1 MQNKCH
7 EQLFVIELF
16 CVFCSNI
23 IHKYSGENNMNSKI
37 TGLTSKQVIANR
49 NKYGINQMPRP
60 KLKTVWNF
68 LGEVFTDKLNVVL
81 LIMAL
86 IFLILGIAGY
96 GSISEA
102 IGIGIVLIVVA
113 VTTVFTKL
121 KSQRSAE
128 ELYQKS
134 SMQNVTVIRNGKA
147 VQIDSTQVVFDDVVI
162 LRAGEKICADG
173 YVIYG
178 DVEVNNSILNGESTE
193 VRKTA
198 ASNKYIYDYDAQI
211 TSDDYTDAHS
221 VFAGTTV
228 LSGKAYM
235 RVVRIGANT
244 ENAKIMSSLYAI
256 NELKTTL
263 QIQLDNLAALISK
276 MGSVCALIIFSVL
289 VLTNLYATDFVLN
302 SSFVYMIFSSLTVAL
317 TIFVAAVPEGL
328 PFIIGIITSQNVNR
342 MIKSN
347 ILAKNPHKIP
357 EAGNIQLLCTDKT
370 GTLTKGFLQPVHN
383 FAGDGTDIGFGGS
396 DNNKTK
402 DYFFTNI
409 ALTCDCTFDA
419 RNDIVGGNMTCR
431 ALFLAVK
438 RISDYI
444 RLIQQKN
451 PVSDRIVFDSAR
463 KFSAVKIGGKKPVC
477 HYMGAP
483 EIILSHSVSYI
494 DSDGKIKPLDNKKM
508 QDLIKQNAKQ
518 AMRLVATA
526 FSPSWTKDDKIPN
539 DLVFISMVAMRDQ
552 VRPGVNNVI
561 AAMSKS
567 GVQVMMITGDILDTA
582 HAIAVDCGIIETE
595 SDVAITAAEF
605 DKMSDD
611 KVKNILRNI
620 KVIARATP
628 NTKLRLVK
636 LAQSV
641 GLCIGMCGDG
651 TNDAPALKRADVGF
665 AMGDGTDVCKE
676 SSDIIIT
683 DNNFLSI
690 ANCILLGRTFVH
702 NIVNFLK
709 FQLPINFTL
718 VVLSIVFPIMF
729 GLDAF
734 TAVQILMVNIVMDSL
749 NSLAFGGEAPR
760 KEYLQERTLG
770 KNAPL
775 ISKSALG
782 QIIWTTFGFCGV
794 FAILE
799 FLHTNGMFSSSD
811 VYMSARFALL
821 VIMAVVNGFCVR
833 ARGWNVF
840 AGLSQNPMFIVV
852 ALGIVV
858 CTILSVSFGG
868 QFLQLVPLSLTQ
880 WLTVFGL
887 SVIIVP
893 INFVRYL
900 MKK

>member
-1 MQNKCH
+1 
-7 EQLFVIELF
+7 
-16 CVFCSNI
+16 
-23 IHKYSGENNMNSKI
+23 MNSKI
-37 TGLTSKQVIANR
+37 TGLTSKQVITNR
-49 NKYGINQMPRP
+49 DKYGMNQMPRP

-86 IFLILGIAGY
+86 IFLVLGLVGY

-102 IGIGIVLIVVA
+102 IGIGVVLVVVA
-113 VTTVFTKL
+113 VTTVCTKL

-134 SMQNVTVIRNGKA
+134 SMQTVTVIRNAKA
-147 VQIDSTQVVFDDVVI
+147 VQIDSTMVVYDDIVV
-162 LRAGEKICADG
+162 LRSGEKICADG
-173 YVIYG
+173 YIIYG
-178 DVEVNNSILNGESTE
+178 EVEVNNSILNGESTE
-193 VRKTA
+193 VKKTA
-198 ASNKYIYDYDAQI
+198 VTGKYIYNPDTPV
-211 TSDDYTDAHS
+211 TSDDYTDDHS

-228 LSGKAYM
+228 LSGKGYM
-235 RVVRIGANT
+235 RVTRIGANT
-244 ENAKIMSSLYAI
+244 ENAKIMSSLYSI

-263 QIQLDNLAALISK
+263 QIQLDNMATLISK
-276 MGSVCALIIFSVL
+276 LGSVCALIIFAVL
-289 VLTNLYATDFVLN
+289 LTVNLYATDFVLDAN
-302 SSFVYMIFSSLTVAL
+302 FIYTVFSSLTVAL

-342 MIKSN
+342 MIKAN

-383 FAGDGTDIGFGGS
+383 FSGSGTDIGFGQ
-396 DNNKTK
+396 NNKDK
-402 DYFFTNI
+402 IKEHFFTNI

-419 RNDIVGGNMTCR
+419 RNSIVGGNMTCR

-438 RISDYI
+438 KISKYI
-444 RLIQQKN
+444 ISLQQKN
-451 PVSDRIVFDSAR
+451 PVADRVVFDSSR
-463 KFSAVKIGGKKPVC
+463 KFSAAKVSGKKSVC
-477 HYMGAP
+477 YYMGAP
-483 EIILSHSVSYI
+483 EIILAHAVSYV
-494 DSDGKIKPLDNKKM
+494 DSDGKVQPLDKEKM
-508 QDLIKQNAKQ
+508 HALIKQNAKQ

-526 FSPSWTKDDKIPN
+526 FSPSWVKKGDMPKDLIF
-539 DLVFISMVAMRDQ
+539 VSMVAMRDQ
-552 VRPGVNNVI
+552 VRAGVNGVI
-561 AAMSKS
+561 SAMSKS
-567 GVQVMMITGDILDTA
+567 GVQVMMITGDILETA
-582 HAIAVDCGIIETE
+582 HAIALDCGIMETD
-595 SDVAITAAEF
+595 SDIAITASEF
-605 DKMSDD
+605 DKMSDEQ
-611 KVKNILRNI
+611 VKGILHNI

-628 NTKLRLVK
+628 STKLRLVK

-702 NIVNFLK
+702 NVVNFLK

-718 VVLSIVFPIMF
+718 VVLSILFPILF

-734 TAVQILMVNIVMDSL
+734 TAVQILLVNIVMDSL

-760 KEYLQERTLG
+760 KEYLQERTYG

-775 ISKSALG
+775 LNKSALG

-794 FAILE
+794 FALLE
-799 FLHTNGMFSSSD
+799 LLHSNGLFVTED
-811 VYMSARFALL
+811 AYMSARFALL
-821 VIMAVVNGFCVR
+821 IIMAVVNGFCVR
-833 ARGWNVF
+833 ARGCNIF
-840 AGLSQNPMFIVV
+840 AGLSQNPMFMVV

-858 CTILSVSFGG
+858 CTVLSVWFGG

-880 WLTVFGL
+880 WLIVFGL
-887 SVIIVP
+887 SVLIIP
-893 INFVRYL
+893 INFIRYL
-900 MKK
+900 ALRRKM

>member
-1 MQNKCH
+1 
-7 EQLFVIELF
+7 
-16 CVFCSNI
+16 
-23 IHKYSGENNMNSKI
+23 MNSKI
-37 TGLTSKQVIANR
+37 TGLTSKQVITNR
-49 NKYGINQMPRP
+49 DKYGMNQMPRP

-86 IFLILGIAGY
+86 IFLVLGLVGY

-102 IGIGIVLIVVA
+102 IGIGVVLVVVA
-113 VTTVFTKL
+113 VTTVCTKL

-134 SMQNVTVIRNGKA
+134 SMQTVTVIRNAKA
-147 VQIDSTQVVFDDVVI
+147 VQIDSTMVVYDDIVV
-162 LRAGEKICADG
+162 LRSGEKICADG
-173 YVIYG
+173 YIIYG
-178 DVEVNNSILNGESTE
+178 EVEVNNSILNGESAE
-193 VRKTA
+193 VKKTA
-198 ASNKYIYDYDAQI
+198 VTGKYIYNPDTPV
-211 TSDDYTDAHS
+211 TSDDYTDDHS

-228 LSGKAYM
+228 LSGKGYM
-235 RVVRIGANT
+235 RVTRIGANT
-244 ENAKIMSSLYAI
+244 ENAKIMSSLYSI

-263 QIQLDNLAALISK
+263 QIQLDNMATLISK
-276 MGSVCALIIFSVL
+276 LGSVCALIIFAVL
-289 VLTNLYATDFVLN
+289 LTVNLYATDFVLDAN
-302 SSFVYMIFSSLTVAL
+302 FIYTVFSSLTVAL

-342 MIKSN
+342 MIRAN

-383 FAGDGTDIGFGGS
+383 FSGSGTDIGFGQ
-396 DNNKTK
+396 NNKDK
-402 DYFFTNI
+402 IKEHFFTNI

-419 RNDIVGGNMTCR
+419 RNSIVGGNMTCR

-438 RISDYI
+438 KISKYI
-444 RLIQQKN
+444 ISLQQKN
-451 PVSDRIVFDSAR
+451 PVADRVVFDSSR
-463 KFSAVKIGGKKPVC
+463 KFSAAKVSGKKSVC
-477 HYMGAP
+477 YYMGAP
-483 EIILSHSVSYI
+483 EIILAHAVSYV
-494 DSDGKIKPLDNKKM
+494 DSDGKVQPLDKEKM
-508 QDLIKQNAKQ
+508 HALIKQNAKQ

-526 FSPSWTKDDKIPN
+526 FSPSWVKKGDMPKDLIF
-539 DLVFISMVAMRDQ
+539 VSMVAMRDQ
-552 VRPGVNNVI
+552 VRAGVNGVI
-561 AAMSKS
+561 SAMSKS
-567 GVQVMMITGDILDTA
+567 GVQVMMITGDILETA
-582 HAIAVDCGIIETE
+582 HAIALDCGIMETD
-595 SDVAITAAEF
+595 SDIAITASEF
-605 DKMSDD
+605 DKMSDEQ
-611 KVKNILRNI
+611 VKGILHNI

-628 NTKLRLVK
+628 STKLRLVK

-702 NIVNFLK
+702 NVVNFLK

-718 VVLSIVFPIMF
+718 VVLSILFPILF

-734 TAVQILMVNIVMDSL
+734 TAVQILLVNIVMDSL

-760 KEYLQERTLG
+760 KEYLQERTYG

-775 ISKSALG
+775 LNKSALG

-794 FAILE
+794 FALLE
-799 FLHTNGMFSSSD
+799 LLHSNGLFVTED
-811 VYMSARFALL
+811 AYMSARFSLL
-821 VIMAVVNGFCVR
+821 IIMAVVNGFCVR
-833 ARGWNVF
+833 ARGCNIF
-840 AGLSQNPMFIVV
+840 AGLSQNPMFMVV

-858 CTILSVSFGG
+858 CTVLSVWFGG

-880 WLTVFGL
+880 WLIVFGL
-887 SVIIVP
+887 SVLIIP
-893 INFVRYL
+893 INFIRYL
-900 MKK
+900 ALRRKM